1 MVQYWEAV
9 ASGTPLPA
17 VSADEAAAAEAY
29 ANAAIAAAEAAM
41 AAAAALAEQQLAAE
55 APAAPAGE
63 VGDEATEAAAATG
76 DAAAAPQ
83 VDEARL
89 EEAASCGVPEPSPA
103 ATPIREL
110 PETTPFRFAS
120 GLPAGD
126 AATPGAT
133 PAAAT
138 PARCTLTPLNFA
150 APPPTPADGVDPQQ
164 AQQLHQLAVS
174 MAAAAVAGGSGAGS
188 LAGTPASAQRS
199 SSRLPA
205 TPMGTPVGSVGA
217 VAVSPLALSAL
228 RARLSGSAGGVQ
240 DAVRCRLARLKADLA
255 AAQAKLAT
263 VDQVGPPGGV
273 QGMGVGGVEW
283 EKEWAHWRDST
294 HLATLP
300 SA

>member
-17 VSADEAAAAEAY
+17 VSAEEAAAAEAY

-41 AAAAALAEQQLAAE
+41 AAAAALAEQQLVEEPA
-55 APAAPAGE
+55 AAPAGE
-63 VGDEATEAAAATG
+63 LEDAPETVAADEDAEAA
-76 DAAAAPQ
+76 
-83 VDEARL
+83 L
-89 EEAASCGVPEPSPA
+89 EEAAGSGTPAEPAAAA

-110 PETTPFRFAS
+110 PESTPFRFAS

-126 AATPGAT
+126 AATPGAV
-133 PAAAT
+133 PAAAAT
-138 PARCTLTPLNFA
+138 PARCSLTPLNFA
-150 APPPTPADGVDPQQ
+150 VPPPTPADGMDPQQ

-174 MAAAAVAGGSGAGS
+174 MAVAAVAGGSGAGS
-188 LAGTPASAQRS
+188 VAGTPASAQRS
-199 SSRLPA
+199 ISRLPA
-205 TPMGTPVGSVGA
+205 TPMATPVGGLGA

-263 VDQVGPPGGV
+263 VDQVGSGVWWQAGLGCGGK
-273 QGMGVGGVEW
+273 GE
-283 EKEWAHWRDST
+283 
-294 HLATLP
+294 
-300 SA
+300 